1 MTERCELKI
10 TRRKLPHWTL
20 SGSIYFITF
29 KLQSGI
35 LTNDER
41 SIIFQHILAGNNKY
55 YSLIA
60 YVVMPNHVHLLLTII
75 GDNQLTTIMKS
86 IKGVTARKIN
96 RHRNKTGSIWL
107 AESYDHIIR
116 NQNEFYNTIQ
126 YISDNP
132 QRAGLI
138 KENEKYPFLY
148 LNKNSSP

>member
-1 MTERCELKI
+1 
-10 TRRKLPHWTL
+10 
-20 SGSIYFITF
+20 
-29 KLQSGI
+29 
-35 LTNDER
+35 
-41 SIIFQHILAGNNKY
+41 
-55 YSLIA
+55 
-60 YVVMPNHVHLLLTII
+60 MPNHVHLLLTII

-126 YISDNP
+126 YISENP
-132 QRAGLI
+132 RRAGVI